1 MAIKATTHGV
11 SGEGRSLEDV
21 EEGASVERRLLV
33 DGSHESRP
41 GLGSGEEVS
50 LNIELEAY
58 RFPSTRS
65 ANGVQRKYSTRGK
78 RRTLGDLVLELNL
91 SLEDVGGGPGLS
103 EGDAVLGV
111 DVLAL
116 DVTSDGVG
124 LGVAGSSD
132 LEGDVVGSAGLPK
145 GGKEG
150 GSKLASILESKRLY
164 VGTRCKATGIPRRV
178 GSSSRAEP
186 LLAPHQ
192 PFPAPTTASSS
203 AKATLHCTVTVQL
216 PRYSAPVAVRAL

>member
-1 MAIKATTHGV
+1 
-11 SGEGRSLEDV
+11 
-21 EEGASVERRLLV
+21 VERRLLV
-33 DGSHESRP
+33 DGRHEGRL

-58 RFPSTRS
+58 KSRSTRS
-65 ANGVQRKYSTRGK
+65 ANGVQRKHSTRGK

-91 SLEDVGGGPGLS
+91 SLEDVGGGPGLG

-111 DVLAL
+111 YVLAL
-116 DVTSDGVG
+116 DVTSDGVR

-145 GGKEG
+145 GEKEG
-150 GSKLASILESKRLY
+150 ESDLASILECKRLY
-164 VGTRCKATGIPRRV
+164 VGTRCKATGVPRRV
-178 GSSSRAEP
+178 ESSNRAEP

-192 PFPAPTTASSS
+192 PFPAPTTAHPS
-203 AKATLHCTVTVQL
+203 ARATLHCTVTVQL
-216 PRYSAPVAVRAL
+216 PRFSAPVAVRAL